1 MLPKNDV
8 NYWRGRIFK
17 PRSVRGGFAIESAFF
32 AVKLQH
38 AGRPMNLSLGTAN
51 HMEAAERA
59 KEYYWFLRTNG
70 WTAFLSK
77 YRPDQTAKES
87 QKAKPVKKNL
97 TVSEYLA
104 AVSQQTELSPKTIE
118 NYSKSFR
125 KIVADVINIK
135 AGKKRF
141 DYRKGGHKQWLEKV
155 HATPLSEITPER
167 IRVWKKRF
175 IGRAGKDELLRR
187 RYSVSCNSFL
197 RQARSLFSKRNVLDK
212 LTGIE
217 LPAVLPFEGVNVEPR
232 QDTKFYGCG
241 VQPHQLL
248 GDALNELADRPEELK
263 AFLLAMVVGLRRR
276 EADLLEWQSFDFV
289 AGTIRV
295 MPTKWYQLKTNESAA
310 VLPVEPEFLALFRG
324 WRAKAKS
331 EFVIESDQKPRNVA
345 YQHYRCGA
353 VFDAL
358 LVWLRAKGVEGQKPF
373 HNLRKLYGSVMA
385 QEHGLAV
392 ASGALRH
399 ADLRTT
405 AEFYIDR
412 TTKRTPGFGSIISGP
427 KVVKLVPAQQ
437 QSSLSGRNRSEKAP
451 RKVAS

>member
-1 MLPKNDV
+1 MLPKNDSR
-8 NYWRGRIFK
+8 YWTNRVYK
-17 PRSVRGGFAIESAFF
+17 PRSVRGDVAIESAFF

-38 AGRPMNLSLGTAN
+38 AGRRMSLSLGTAN
-51 HMEAAERA
+51 QIEAADRA
-59 KEYYWFLRTNG
+59 KERYLFLTVNG
-70 WTAFLSK
+70 WAAFLAK
-77 YRPDQTAKES
+77 YRTDQTANQSPE
-87 QKAKPVKKNL
+87 AKSAKKNA
-97 TVSEYLA
+97 TVGDYLNT
-104 AVSQQTELSPKTIE
+104 VTEQTELSSKTVE
-118 NYSKSFR
+118 NYAKSLR
-125 KIVADVINIK
+125 KIVADLINIK

-141 DYRKGGHKQWLEKV
+141 DYRKGGHKKWLEKI
-155 HATPLSEITPER
+155 HAVPLADLTPDR
-167 IRVWKKRF
+167 IRLWKKRF
-175 IGRAGKDELLRR
+175 IDRAGKDELLRR

-217 LPAVLPFEGVNVEPR
+217 LPAILPFEGVNVEPR

-241 VQPHQLL
+241 AEPHQLL

-263 AFLLAMVVGLRRR
+263 AFLLALVVGLRRR
-276 EADLLEWQSFDFV
+276 EADLLEWQSFDFR

-310 VLPVEPEFLALFRG
+310 VLPVEPEFLPLFRG

-331 EFVIESDQKPRNVA
+331 EFVIESDQKPKAVH
-345 YQHYRCGA
+345 YQWYRCQG

-358 LVWLRAKGVEGQKPF
+358 LAWLRAKGVEGQKPF
-373 HNLRKLYGSVMA
+373 HNLRKLFGSVMA

-412 TTKRTPGFGSIISGP
+412 TTKRTPGFAAVLSGG
-427 KVVKLVPAQQ
+427 KVVMLSDQPKQAQRLA
-437 QSSLSGRNRSEKAP
+437 SS
-451 RKVAS
+451 